1 MPIVTSES
9 VTEGHPDKV
18 CDYISDSILDAYLAQ
33 DPLSRVACEALCKG
47 DTVILA
53 GEITSRATV
62 DHEAVIRAA
71 IREIGYT
78 DPSEPFN
85 ADDVRILQLLTPQAP
100 EIARGVD
107 RQSANPKDRGAGDQG
122 MMYGYATRETP
133 ELMPLPIL
141 LAHRLTHGL
150 AEARKSGR
158 CPWLRP
164 DGKAQVSV
172 RYQGD
177 EPVAVTH
184 VLVSAQHAPDV
195 SRQTVR
201 DFIIEE
207 LVREKLGDWYRP
219 DIRFLVNPAGTFV
232 QGGPSADCGLTGR
245 KIVADTYGGVAHIGG
260 GCFSGKDPTK
270 VDRSGAYFCRYAARR
285 TVEEGL
291 ARRAEVF
298 VSYAIG
304 VPEPL
309 TVEVETF
316 GTGNAARAEEF
327 VRQLD
332 FRPGAIIEFLDLLR
346 PLYRRTTNYGHFGRP
361 GLPWEDTTPQAKSAA
376 AASTP

>member
-18 CDYISDSILDAYLAQ
+18 CDYISDSILDAYLEQ

-47 DTVILA
+47 NTVILA
-53 GEITSRATV
+53 GEITSRGTV

-78 DPSEPFN
+78 DPTELFN
-85 ADDVRILQLLTPQAP
+85 ADGVRIVQLLTPQAP
-100 EIARGVD
+100 EIAKGVD
-107 RQSANPKDRGAGDQG
+107 GDGANPKNRGAGDQG
-122 MMYGYATRETP
+122 MMYGYATSESSA
-133 ELMPLPIL
+133 LMPLSIL
-141 LAHRLTHGL
+141 LAHRLTHAL
-150 AEARKSGR
+150 AQARKSGR

-172 RYQGD
+172 RYEGD

-195 SRQTVR
+195 SQQSVR
-201 DFIIEE
+201 EFMIDE
-207 LVREKLGDWYRP
+207 LVREQLGDWYRP
-219 DIRFLVNPAGTFV
+219 DKINFLVNPAGTFV

-245 KIVADTYGGVAHIGG
+245 KIVADTYGGVARIGG

-270 VDRSGAYFCRYAARR
+270 VDRSGAYFCRYVARR

-291 ARRAEVF
+291 ARRVEVF

-304 VPEPL
+304 KPEPL
-309 TVEVETF
+309 TVEVDTF

-327 VRQLD
+327 VRQFD

-346 PLYRRTTNYGHFGRP
+346 PIYRRTTNYGHFGRP
-361 GLPWEDTTPQAKSAA
+361 GLPWEDTTVRASSAA
-376 AASTP
+376 VRAR